1 MRNQKKSFRS
11 AAPVWAAFVVP
22 IIWLA
27 VLMAGCYEPG
37 MTIFTLM
44 DAFSAATKNPFSLHW
59 TTYTP
64 KFIGIFLLLYGG
76 AILFYYTG
84 QKNMRPGEEHG
95 SASWGSVRDLDKKYR
110 DKDAGKNVILT
121 QHLQMS
127 MNGKLHRRNLLQIIV
142 GGSGSGK
149 TRFLAK
155 PNLMLANASFIVT
168 DPKGEMLRAV
178 GNLFL
183 EEGYVLRVFDL
194 IDPSKSDCYNPFC
207 YIRKDADVF
216 KLIDNFIKNTTP
228 KGAKA
233 NDPFWEKS
241 ETALDAAL
249 MLYLLHEAPVEDQNM
264 ETILYMIE
272 NGGAKE
278 EDDDYQSPLDLLF
291 EALEEEQPDHIA
303 VRQYHIFKQAAGKTA
318 KSILVSA
325 AVRLASFTLPEIQHI
340 TASDDMEL
348 GKLGERKQAIFCI
361 IPDSNDASLNFL
373 VGMLYT
379 QAFQELYYQA
389 DKVHQGALPVPVR
402 LMFDEFANVALPDG
416 YARLQATM
424 RSRNIMSTIILQ
436 NISQLKALFKDDWEG
451 IIGNADSFLYLGGN
465 EQSTHKYISEL
476 LGKETIDTKTSSQS
490 KGRNGS
496 YSQNFQQTGRELMTP
511 DEVRRLDNKNAIVLI
526 RGEKPVIDEKYDILK
541 HPNIHRTE
549 DGGAPPYLHT
559 PLRAFAADDLSFPIE
574 NIDDIDFWRINMK
587 HELTP
592 QRKERRIM
600 AVWTSLVLTTA
611 LFTTSAFAADSD
623 PLTIVNNLSD
633 FIFSCIKAI
642 GIIILGWGVV
652 QLGMSVQS
660 HDATQRTQGVLCL
673 FGGLLIAFAK
683 EILTAIGVV

>member
-1 MRNQKKSFRS
+1 
-11 AAPVWAAFVVP
+11 
-22 IIWLA
+22 
-27 VLMAGCYEPG
+27 
-37 MTIFTLM
+37 MTIFDLVAQFTEV
-44 DAFSAATKNPFSLHW
+44 TKMPFALHW
-59 TTYTP
+59 TPYTM

-84 QKNMRPGEEHG
+84 QKNTRPGEEHG
-95 SASWGSVRDLDKKYR
+95 SASWGSVRELNKKYR

-249 MLYLLHEAPVEDQNM
+249 MLYLLHEAPPEDQNM

-325 AVRLASFTLPEIQHI
+325 AVRLASFTLPEIQRI

-389 DKVHQGALPVPVR
+389 DKIHQGALPVPVR

-451 IIGNADSFLYLGGN
+451 IIGNADSFVYLGGN

-476 LGKETIDTKTSSQS
+476 LGKETIDTVNTGES
-490 KGRNGS
+490 R
-496 YSQNFQQTGRELMTP
+496 GRETSHSPNYQKLGKELASV
-511 DEVRRLDNKNAIVLI
+511 DELAVLDGGKCILQLRGVRPFLS
-526 RGEKPVIDEKYDILK
+526 EKYDITK
-541 HPNIHRTE
+541 HPN
-549 DGGAPPYLHT
+549 Y
-559 PLRAFAADDLSFPIE
+559 
-574 NIDDIDFWRINMK
+574 K
-587 HELTP
+587 Y
-592 QRKERRIM
+592 
-600 AVWTSLVLTTA
+600 
-611 LFTTSAFAADSD
+611 
-623 PLTIVNNLSD
+623 LSD
-633 FIFSCIKAI
+633 ADRRNTFDIEKFLSTKLKVKPEETYDSYEAAVTEE
-642 GIIILGWGVV
+642 LS
-652 QLGMSVQS
+652 SV
-660 HDATQRTQGVLCL
+660 
-673 FGGLLIAFAK
+673 
-683 EILTAIGVV
+683 

>member
-59 TTYTP
+59 TTYAP

-76 AILFYYTG
+76 AILLYYTG
-84 QKNMRPGEEHG
+84 QKNTRPGEEHG
-95 SASWGSVRDLDKKYR
+95 SASWGSVRELDKKYR

-249 MLYLLHEAPVEDQNM
+249 MLYLLHEAPPEDQNM

-325 AVRLASFTLPEIQHI
+325 AVRLASFTLPEIQRI

-451 IIGNADSFLYLGGN
+451 IIGNADSFIYLGGN

-496 YSQNFQQTGRELMTP
+496 FSQNFQQAGRELMTP
-511 DEVRRLDNKNAIVLI
+511 DEVRRLDNKNAIILI

-549 DGGAPPYLHT
+549 DGGAPLYLHT

-574 NIDDIDFWRINMK
+574 NIDDIEFLED
-587 HELTP
+587 
-592 QRKERRIM
+592 
-600 AVWTSLVLTTA
+600 
-611 LFTTSAFAADSD
+611 
-623 PLTIVNNLSD
+623 
-633 FIFSCIKAI
+633 
-642 GIIILGWGVV
+642 
-652 QLGMSVQS
+652 
-660 HDATQRTQGVLCL
+660 
-673 FGGLLIAFAK
+673 
-683 EILTAIGVV
+683 

>member
-1 MRNQKKSFRS
+1 M
-11 AAPVWAAFVVP
+11 WAAFVIP
-22 IIWLA
+22 IVWLA
-27 VLMAGCYEPG
+27 VLMAGCYEPR

-44 DAFSAATKNPFSLHW
+44 DAFSAATKNPFSLRW
-59 TTYTP
+59 TPYTM

-84 QKNMRPGEEHG
+84 QKNTRPGEEHG
-95 SASWGSVRDLDKKYR
+95 SASWGSVWELDKKYR

-249 MLYLLHEAPVEDQNM
+249 MLYLLHEAPPEDQNM

-325 AVRLASFTLPEIQHI
+325 AVRLASFTLPEIQRI

-389 DKVHQGALPVPVR
+389 DKIHQGALPVPVR

-451 IIGNADSFLYLGGN
+451 IIGNADSFVYLGGN

-496 YSQNFQQTGRELMTP
+496 FSQNFQQTGRELMTP

-574 NIDDIDFWRINMK
+574 NIDDIEFLED
-587 HELTP
+587 
-592 QRKERRIM
+592 
-600 AVWTSLVLTTA
+600 
-611 LFTTSAFAADSD
+611 
-623 PLTIVNNLSD
+623 
-633 FIFSCIKAI
+633 
-642 GIIILGWGVV
+642 
-652 QLGMSVQS
+652 
-660 HDATQRTQGVLCL
+660 
-673 FGGLLIAFAK
+673 
-683 EILTAIGVV
+683 

>member
-1 MRNQKKSFRS
+1 MTHKKKSFRN
-11 AAPVWAAFVVP
+11 AAPVWAAFTVP
-22 IIWLA
+22 IVWLA
-27 VLMAGCYEPG
+27 VLMAGCYTPG
-37 MTIFTLM
+37 MTIFDL
-44 DAFSAATKNPFSLHW
+44 AAQFSEVTKTPFALHW
-59 TTYTP
+59 TPYTM

-84 QKNMRPGEEHG
+84 QKNTRPGEEHG
-95 SASWGSVRDLDKKYR
+95 SASWGSVRELDKKYR

-183 EEGYVLRVFDL
+183 EESYVLRVFDL

-291 EALEEEQPDHIA
+291 EALEEEQPNHIA

-325 AVRLASFTLPEIQHI
+325 AVRLASFTLPEIQRI

-389 DKVHQGALPVPVR
+389 DKIHQGALPVPVR

-451 IIGNADSFLYLGGN
+451 IIGNADSFVYLGGN

-476 LGKETIDTKTSSQS
+476 LGKETIDTRTSSQS

-496 YSQNFQQTGRELMTP
+496 FSQNFQQTGRELMTP

-549 DGGAPPYLHT
+549 DGARRRIST
-559 PLRAFAADDLSFPIE
+559 RRCARSRQTIFRSPLKTSTIL
-574 NIDDIDFWRINMK
+574 NFWRINMK

-592 QRKERRIM
+592 RRKERRIM
-600 AVWTSLVLTTA
+600 VVWTSLVLTTA

>member
-1 MRNQKKSFRS
+1 MTHKKKSFRS
-11 AAPVWAAFVVP
+11 AAPVWAAFTVP
-22 IIWLA
+22 IVWLA

-44 DAFSAATKNPFSLHW
+44 DVFSAATKNPFSLHW
-59 TTYTP
+59 TPYTM
-64 KFIGIFLLLYGG
+64 KFIGIFLLFYGG

-84 QKNMRPGEEHG
+84 QKNTRPGEEHG
-95 SASWGSVRDLDKKYR
+95 SASWGSVRELDKKYR

-183 EEGYVLRVFDL
+183 EEGYVMRVFDL
-194 IDPSKSDCYNPFC
+194 IDPSKSDCYNPFR

-249 MLYLLHEAPVEDQNM
+249 MLYLLHEAPPEDQNM

-325 AVRLASFTLPEIQHI
+325 AVRLASFTLPEIQRI

-389 DKVHQGALPVPVR
+389 DKVHHGALPVPVR

-436 NISQLKALFKDDWEG
+436 NISQLKALFKDEWES
-451 IIGNADSFLYLGGN
+451 IVGNADSFIYLGGN

-496 YSQNFQQTGRELMTP
+496 FSQNFQQTGRELMTP

-526 RGEKPVIDEKYDILK
+526 RGEKPVIDGKYDILK

-574 NIDDIDFWRINMK
+574 NIDDI
-587 HELTP
+587 
-592 QRKERRIM
+592 
-600 AVWTSLVLTTA
+600 
-611 LFTTSAFAADSD
+611 
-623 PLTIVNNLSD
+623 
-633 FIFSCIKAI
+633 
-642 GIIILGWGVV
+642 
-652 QLGMSVQS
+652 
-660 HDATQRTQGVLCL
+660 
-673 FGGLLIAFAK
+673 
-683 EILTAIGVV
+683 EILEEST

>member
-1 MRNQKKSFRS
+1 MTHKKKSFRN
-11 AAPVWAAFVVP
+11 AAPVWAAFTLP
-22 IIWLA
+22 IVWLA
-27 VLMAGCYEPG
+27 VLMASCYEPG

-59 TTYTP
+59 TPYTM

-84 QKNMRPGEEHG
+84 QKNTRPGEEHG
-95 SASWGSVRDLDKKYR
+95 SASWGSVRELDKKYR

-325 AVRLASFTLPEIQHI
+325 AVRLASFTLPEIQRI

-389 DKVHQGALPVPVR
+389 DKIHQGALPVPVR

-451 IIGNADSFLYLGGN
+451 IIGNADSFIYLGGN

-496 YSQNFQQTGRELMTP
+496 FSQNFQQTGRELMTP

-574 NIDDIDFWRINMK
+574 NIDDIVIL
-587 HELTP
+587 E
-592 QRKERRIM
+592 E
-600 AVWTSLVLTTA
+600 
-611 LFTTSAFAADSD
+611 FT
-623 PLTIVNNLSD
+623 
-633 FIFSCIKAI
+633 
-642 GIIILGWGVV
+642 
-652 QLGMSVQS
+652 
-660 HDATQRTQGVLCL
+660 
-673 FGGLLIAFAK
+673 
-683 EILTAIGVV
+683 

>member
-1 MRNQKKSFRS
+1 MIHKKKSFRS
-11 AAPVWAAFVVP
+11 AAPVWAALVIP
-22 IIWLA
+22 IVWLA
-27 VLMAGCYEPG
+27 VLMAGCYTPG
-37 MTIFTLM
+37 MTIFDLVAQFTEV
-44 DAFSAATKNPFSLHW
+44 TKMPFALRW
-59 TTYTP
+59 TPHTA

-84 QKNMRPGEEHG
+84 QKNTRPGEEHG
-95 SASWGSVRDLDKKYR
+95 SASWGSVRELDKKYR

-249 MLYLLHEAPVEDQNM
+249 MLYLLHEAPPEDQNM

-325 AVRLASFTLPEIQHI
+325 AVRLASFTLPEIQRI

-379 QAFQELYYQA
+379 QAFQELYFQA

-451 IIGNADSFLYLGGN
+451 IIGNADSFVYLGGN

-476 LGKETIDTKTSSQS
+476 LGKETIDTRTSSQS

-496 YSQNFQQTGRELMTP
+496 FSQNFQQTGRELMTP

-574 NIDDIDFWRINMK
+574 NIDDIVIL
-587 HELTP
+587 E
-592 QRKERRIM
+592 E
-600 AVWTSLVLTTA
+600 
-611 LFTTSAFAADSD
+611 FT
-623 PLTIVNNLSD
+623 
-633 FIFSCIKAI
+633 
-642 GIIILGWGVV
+642 
-652 QLGMSVQS
+652 
-660 HDATQRTQGVLCL
+660 
-673 FGGLLIAFAK
+673 
-683 EILTAIGVV
+683 

>member
-1 MRNQKKSFRS
+1 MIHKKKSFRS
-11 AAPVWAAFVVP
+11 AAPVWAALVIP
-22 IIWLA
+22 IVWLA
-27 VLMAGCYEPG
+27 VLMAGCYTPG
-37 MTIFTLM
+37 MTIFDLVAQFTEV
-44 DAFSAATKNPFSLHW
+44 TKMPFALHW
-59 TTYTP
+59 SPYTM

-84 QKNMRPGEEHG
+84 QKNTRPGEEHG
-95 SASWGSVRDLDKKYR
+95 SASWGNVRELDKKYR

-241 ETALDAAL
+241 ETALDSAL
-249 MLYLLHEAPVEDQNM
+249 MLYLLHEAPPEDQNM

-291 EALEEEQPDHIA
+291 EALEEEQPNHIA

-325 AVRLASFTLPEIQHI
+325 AVRLASFTLPEIQRI

-379 QAFQELYYQA
+379 QAFQELYFQA

-451 IIGNADSFLYLGGN
+451 IIGNADSFIYLGGN

-496 YSQNFQQTGRELMTP
+496 FSQNFQQTGRELMTP
-511 DEVRRLDNKNAIVLI
+511 DEVRRLDNKDAIVLI

-574 NIDDIDFWRINMK
+574 NIDDI
-587 HELTP
+587 
-592 QRKERRIM
+592 
-600 AVWTSLVLTTA
+600 
-611 LFTTSAFAADSD
+611 
-623 PLTIVNNLSD
+623 
-633 FIFSCIKAI
+633 
-642 GIIILGWGVV
+642 
-652 QLGMSVQS
+652 
-660 HDATQRTQGVLCL
+660 
-673 FGGLLIAFAK
+673 
-683 EILTAIGVV
+683 EILEEFT

>member
-1 MRNQKKSFRS
+1 
-11 AAPVWAAFVVP
+11 
-22 IIWLA
+22 
-27 VLMAGCYEPG
+27 MASCYEPG
-37 MTIFTLM
+37 MTIFTLL

-59 TTYTP
+59 TAYTP

-84 QKNMRPGEEHG
+84 QKNTRPGEEHG
-95 SASWGSVRDLDKKYR
+95 SASWGSVRELDKKYR

-183 EEGYVLRVFDL
+183 EEGYILRVFDL

-325 AVRLASFTLPEIQHI
+325 AVRLASFTLPEIQRI

-389 DKVHQGALPVPVR
+389 DKIHQGALPVPVR

-451 IIGNADSFLYLGGN
+451 IIGNADSFVYLGGN

-476 LGKETIDTKTSSQS
+476 LGKETIDTRTSSQS

-496 YSQNFQQTGRELMTP
+496 FSQNFQQTGRELMTP

-549 DGGAPPYLHT
+549 DGGARRIFTRRCAHLQRT
-559 PLRAFAADDLSFPIE
+559 IFRSPLKTSTIL
-574 NIDDIDFWRINMK
+574 NFWRINMK
-587 HELTP
+587 HELTSR
-592 QRKERRIM
+592 RKERRIM

>member
-1 MRNQKKSFRS
+1 MTHKRKSFRS
-11 AAPVWAAFVVP
+11 AAPAWAAFVIP
-22 IIWLA
+22 IVWLA
-27 VLMAGCYEPG
+27 VLMAGCYAPG
-37 MTIFTLM
+37 MTIFDLV
-44 DAFSAATKNPFSLHW
+44 AQFSEVTQTPFSLHW
-59 TTYTP
+59 TPYTM

-84 QKNMRPGEEHG
+84 QKNTRPGEEHG
-95 SASWGSVRDLDKKYR
+95 SASWGSVRELDKKYR

-155 PNLMLANASFIVT
+155 PNLMLANASFICT

-194 IDPSKSDCYNPFC
+194 IDPSKSDCYNPFR

-216 KLIDNFIKNTTP
+216 KLIDSFIKNTTP

-241 ETALDAAL
+241 ETALDSAL
-249 MLYLLHEAPVEDQNM
+249 MLYLLHEAPPEDQNM

-291 EALEEEQPDHIA
+291 EAPEEEQPDHIA
-303 VRQYHIFKQAAGKTA
+303 VLQYHIFKQAAGKTA

-325 AVRLASFTLPEIQHI
+325 AVRLASFTLPEIQRI
-340 TASDDMEL
+340 TATDDMEL

-424 RSRNIMSTIILQ
+424 RSRNIMSTIVLQ

-451 IIGNADSFLYLGGN
+451 IIGNADSFIYLGGN

-496 YSQNFQQTGRELMTP
+496 FSQNFQQTGRELASV
-511 DEVRRLDNKNAIVLI
+511 DELAVLDGGKCILQLRGVRPFLS
-526 RGEKPVIDEKYDILK
+526 EKYDITK
-541 HPNIHRTE
+541 HPN
-549 DGGAPPYLHT
+549 Y
-559 PLRAFAADDLSFPIE
+559 
-574 NIDDIDFWRINMK
+574 K
-587 HELTP
+587 Y
-592 QRKERRIM
+592 
-600 AVWTSLVLTTA
+600 
-611 LFTTSAFAADSD
+611 
-623 PLTIVNNLSD
+623 LSD
-633 FIFSCIKAI
+633 ADRRNTFDIEKFLSTKLKVKPEETYEVYEI
-642 GIIILGWGVV
+642 
-652 QLGMSVQS
+652 
-660 HDATQRTQGVLCL
+660 DAASEKVAGS
-673 FGGLLIAFAK
+673 
-683 EILTAIGVV
+683 

>member
-1 MRNQKKSFRS
+1 MRNQKKSFCS
-11 AAPVWAAFVVP
+11 AAPVWAAFVIP
-22 IIWLA
+22 IVWLA
-27 VLMAGCYEPG
+27 VLMAGCYTPG
-37 MTIFTLM
+37 MTIFDL
-44 DAFSAATKNPFSLHW
+44 AAQFSKVTKTPFSLHW
-59 TTYTP
+59 TPYTM

-84 QKNMRPGEEHG
+84 QKNTRPGEEHG
-95 SASWGSVRDLDKKYR
+95 SASWGSVRELDKKYR

-325 AVRLASFTLPEIQHI
+325 AVRLASFTLPEIQRI

-451 IIGNADSFLYLGGN
+451 IIGNADSFIYLGGN

-496 YSQNFQQTGRELMTP
+496 FSQNFQQAGRELMTP
-511 DEVRRLDNKNAIVLI
+511 DEVRRLDNKNAIILI

-549 DGGAPPYLHT
+549 DGGAPLYLHT

-574 NIDDIDFWRINMK
+574 NIDDIEFLED
-587 HELTP
+587 
-592 QRKERRIM
+592 
-600 AVWTSLVLTTA
+600 
-611 LFTTSAFAADSD
+611 
-623 PLTIVNNLSD
+623 
-633 FIFSCIKAI
+633 
-642 GIIILGWGVV
+642 
-652 QLGMSVQS
+652 
-660 HDATQRTQGVLCL
+660 
-673 FGGLLIAFAK
+673 
-683 EILTAIGVV
+683 

>member
-1 MRNQKKSFRS
+1 MRNQKKSFRN
-11 AAPVWAAFVVP
+11 AAPVWAAFVIPVV
-22 IIWLA
+22 WLA
-27 VLMAGCYEPG
+27 VLMASCYEPG

-59 TTYTP
+59 TPYTM

-84 QKNMRPGEEHG
+84 QKNTRPGEEHG
-95 SASWGSVRDLDKKYR
+95 SASWGSVRELDKKYR

-249 MLYLLHEAPVEDQNM
+249 MLYLLHEAPPEDQNM

-325 AVRLASFTLPEIQHI
+325 AVRLASFTLPEIQRI

-389 DKVHQGALPVPVR
+389 DKIHQGALPVPVR

-451 IIGNADSFLYLGGN
+451 IIGNADSFVYLGGN

-476 LGKETIDTKTSSQS
+476 LGKETIDTRTSSQS

-496 YSQNFQQTGRELMTP
+496 FSQNFQQTGRELMTP

-574 NIDDIDFWRINMK
+574 NIDDIVIL
-587 HELTP
+587 E
-592 QRKERRIM
+592 E
-600 AVWTSLVLTTA
+600 
-611 LFTTSAFAADSD
+611 FT
-623 PLTIVNNLSD
+623 
-633 FIFSCIKAI
+633 
-642 GIIILGWGVV
+642 
-652 QLGMSVQS
+652 
-660 HDATQRTQGVLCL
+660 
-673 FGGLLIAFAK
+673 
-683 EILTAIGVV
+683 

>member
-1 MRNQKKSFRS
+1 MTHKKKSFRS
-11 AAPVWAAFVVP
+11 AAPVWAAFVIP
-22 IIWLA
+22 IVWLA
-27 VLMAGCYEPG
+27 VLMAGCYAPG
-37 MTIFTLM
+37 MTIFDLV
-44 DAFSAATKNPFSLHW
+44 AQFSEVTQTPFSLHW
-59 TTYTP
+59 TPYTM

-84 QKNMRPGEEHG
+84 QKNTRPGEEHG
-95 SASWGSVRDLDKKYR
+95 SASWGSVRELDKKYR

-291 EALEEEQPDHIA
+291 EALEEEQPNHIA

-325 AVRLASFTLPEIQHI
+325 AVRLASFTLPEIQRI

-389 DKVHQGALPVPVR
+389 DKIHQGALPVPVR

-451 IIGNADSFLYLGGN
+451 IIGNADSFVYLGGN

-476 LGKETIDTKTSSQS
+476 LGKETIDTRTSSQS

-496 YSQNFQQTGRELMTP
+496 FSQNFQQTGRELMTP

-574 NIDDIDFWRINMK
+574 NIDDIVIL
-587 HELTP
+587 E
-592 QRKERRIM
+592 E
-600 AVWTSLVLTTA
+600 
-611 LFTTSAFAADSD
+611 FT
-623 PLTIVNNLSD
+623 
-633 FIFSCIKAI
+633 
-642 GIIILGWGVV
+642 
-652 QLGMSVQS
+652 
-660 HDATQRTQGVLCL
+660 
-673 FGGLLIAFAK
+673 
-683 EILTAIGVV
+683 

>member
-1 MRNQKKSFRS
+1 MTRKKKSFRS
-11 AAPVWAAFVVP
+11 AAPVWAAFTLP
-22 IIWLA
+22 IVWVA
-27 VLMAGCYEPG
+27 VLMASCYEPG

-59 TTYTP
+59 TPYTM

-84 QKNMRPGEEHG
+84 QKNTRPSEEHG
-95 SASWGSVRDLDKKYR
+95 SASWGSVRELDKKYR

-379 QAFQELYYQA
+379 QAFQELYFQA

-451 IIGNADSFLYLGGN
+451 IIGNADSFVYLGGN

-476 LGKETIDTKTSSQS
+476 LGKETIDTRTSSQS

-496 YSQNFQQTGRELMTP
+496 FSQNFQQTGRELMTP

-559 PLRAFAADDLSFPIE
+559 PLRAFAADDISFCISDLNDIE
-574 NIDDIDFWRINMK
+574 
-587 HELTP
+587 
-592 QRKERRIM
+592 IM
-600 AVWTSLVLTTA
+600 EES
-611 LFTTSAFAADSD
+611 
-623 PLTIVNNLSD
+623 I
-633 FIFSCIKAI
+633 
-642 GIIILGWGVV
+642 
-652 QLGMSVQS
+652 
-660 HDATQRTQGVLCL
+660 
-673 FGGLLIAFAK
+673 
-683 EILTAIGVV
+683 

>member
-11 AAPVWAAFVVP
+11 AAPVWAAFVIP
-22 IIWLA
+22 IVWLA
-27 VLMAGCYEPG
+27 VLMAGCYTPG
-37 MTIFTLM
+37 MTIFDL
-44 DAFSAATKNPFSLHW
+44 AAQFSKVTKTPFSLHW
-59 TTYTP
+59 TPYTM

-84 QKNMRPGEEHG
+84 QKNTRPGEEHG
-95 SASWGSVRDLDKKYR
+95 SASWGSVRELDKKYR

-325 AVRLASFTLPEIQHI
+325 AVRLASFTLPEIQRI

-389 DKVHQGALPVPVR
+389 DKIHQGALPVPVR

-451 IIGNADSFLYLGGN
+451 IIGNADSFVYLGGN

-476 LGKETIDTKTSSQS
+476 LGKETIDTRTSSQS

-496 YSQNFQQTGRELMTP
+496 FSQNFQQTGRELMTP

-574 NIDDIDFWRINMK
+574 NIDDIEFLED
-587 HELTP
+587 
-592 QRKERRIM
+592 
-600 AVWTSLVLTTA
+600 
-611 LFTTSAFAADSD
+611 
-623 PLTIVNNLSD
+623 
-633 FIFSCIKAI
+633 
-642 GIIILGWGVV
+642 
-652 QLGMSVQS
+652 
-660 HDATQRTQGVLCL
+660 
-673 FGGLLIAFAK
+673 
-683 EILTAIGVV
+683 

>member
-1 MRNQKKSFRS
+1 
-11 AAPVWAAFVVP
+11 
-22 IIWLA
+22 
-27 VLMAGCYEPG
+27 MASCYEPG

-59 TTYTP
+59 TPYTM

-84 QKNMRPGEEHG
+84 QKNTRPGEEHG
-95 SASWGSVRDLDKKYR
+95 SASWGSVRELNKKYR

-249 MLYLLHEAPVEDQNM
+249 MLYLLHEAPPEDQNM

-291 EALEEEQPDHIA
+291 EALEEEQPNHIA

-325 AVRLASFTLPEIQHI
+325 AVRLASFTLPEIQRI

-389 DKVHQGALPVPVR
+389 DKIHQGALPVPVR

-451 IIGNADSFLYLGGN
+451 IIGNADSFIYLGGN

-496 YSQNFQQTGRELMTP
+496 FSQNFQQAGRELMTP
-511 DEVRRLDNKNAIVLI
+511 DEVRRLDNKNAIILI
-526 RGEKPVIDEKYDILK
+526 RGEKSVIDEKYDILK

-549 DGGAPPYLHT
+549 DGGAPLYLHT

-574 NIDDIDFWRINMK
+574 NIEDID
-587 HELTP
+587 
-592 QRKERRIM
+592 
-600 AVWTSLVLTTA
+600 
-611 LFTTSAFAADSD
+611 
-623 PLTIVNNLSD
+623 
-633 FIFSCIKAI
+633 
-642 GIIILGWGVV
+642 ILEE
-652 QLGMSVQS
+652 S
-660 HDATQRTQGVLCL
+660 T
-673 FGGLLIAFAK
+673 
-683 EILTAIGVV
+683 

>member
-11 AAPVWAAFVVP
+11 AAPVWTAFVIP
-22 IIWLA
+22 IVWLA
-27 VLMAGCYEPG
+27 VLMAGCYTPG
-37 MTIFTLM
+37 MTIFDL
-44 DAFSAATKNPFSLHW
+44 AAQFSKVTKTPFSLHW
-59 TTYTP
+59 TPYTM

-84 QKNMRPGEEHG
+84 QKNTRPGEEHG
-95 SASWGSVRDLDKKYR
+95 SASWGSVRELDKKYR

-241 ETALDAAL
+241 ETALDSAL

-291 EALEEEQPDHIA
+291 EALEEEKPDHIA

-325 AVRLASFTLPEIQHI
+325 AVRLASFTLPEIQRI

-389 DKVHQGALPVPVR
+389 DKIHQGALPVSVR

-451 IIGNADSFLYLGGN
+451 IIGNADSFIYLGGN

-496 YSQNFQQTGRELMTP
+496 FSQNFQQTGRELMTP
-511 DEVRRLDNKNAIVLI
+511 DEVRRLDNKDAIVLI

-574 NIDDIDFWRINMK
+574 NIDDI
-587 HELTP
+587 
-592 QRKERRIM
+592 
-600 AVWTSLVLTTA
+600 
-611 LFTTSAFAADSD
+611 
-623 PLTIVNNLSD
+623 
-633 FIFSCIKAI
+633 
-642 GIIILGWGVV
+642 
-652 QLGMSVQS
+652 
-660 HDATQRTQGVLCL
+660 
-673 FGGLLIAFAK
+673 
-683 EILTAIGVV
+683 EILEEFT

>member
-11 AAPVWAAFVVP
+11 AAPVWAAFTLP
-22 IIWLA
+22 IVWLA
-27 VLMAGCYEPG
+27 VLMASCYEPG

-59 TTYTP
+59 TPYTM

-84 QKNMRPGEEHG
+84 QKNTRPGEEHG
-95 SASWGSVRDLDKKYR
+95 SASWGSVRELDKKYR

-194 IDPSKSDCYNPFC
+194 IDPSKSDYYNPFC

-291 EALEEEQPDHIA
+291 EALEEEQPNHIA

-325 AVRLASFTLPEIQHI
+325 AVRLASFTLPEIQRI

-348 GKLGERKQAIFCI
+348 GKLGERKEAIFCI

-389 DKVHQGALPVPVR
+389 DKIHQGALPVPVR

-451 IIGNADSFLYLGGN
+451 IIGNADSFVYLGGN

-476 LGKETIDTKTSSQS
+476 LGKETIDTRTSSQS

-496 YSQNFQQTGRELMTP
+496 FSQNFQQTGRELMTP

-574 NIDDIDFWRINMK
+574 NIDDIVIL
-587 HELTP
+587 E
-592 QRKERRIM
+592 E
-600 AVWTSLVLTTA
+600 
-611 LFTTSAFAADSD
+611 FT
-623 PLTIVNNLSD
+623 
-633 FIFSCIKAI
+633 
-642 GIIILGWGVV
+642 
-652 QLGMSVQS
+652 
-660 HDATQRTQGVLCL
+660 
-673 FGGLLIAFAK
+673 
-683 EILTAIGVV
+683 

>member
-1 MRNQKKSFRS
+1 MTRKKKSFRC
-11 AAPVWAAFVVP
+11 AAPVWAAFTLP
-22 IIWLA
+22 IVWLA
-27 VLMAGCYEPG
+27 VLMASCYEPG

-84 QKNMRPGEEHG
+84 QKNTRPGEEHG
-95 SASWGSVRDLDKKYR
+95 SASWGSVRELDKKYR

-241 ETALDAAL
+241 ETALDSAL
-249 MLYLLHEAPVEDQNM
+249 MLYLLHEAPPEDQNM

-325 AVRLASFTLPEIQHI
+325 AVRLASFTLPEIQRI

-451 IIGNADSFLYLGGN
+451 IIGNADSFIYLGGN

-476 LGKETIDTKTSSQS
+476 LGKETIDTRTSSQS

-496 YSQNFQQTGRELMTP
+496 FSQNFQQTGRELMTP

-574 NIDDIDFWRINMK
+574 NIDDIEFLED
-587 HELTP
+587 
-592 QRKERRIM
+592 
-600 AVWTSLVLTTA
+600 
-611 LFTTSAFAADSD
+611 
-623 PLTIVNNLSD
+623 
-633 FIFSCIKAI
+633 
-642 GIIILGWGVV
+642 
-652 QLGMSVQS
+652 
-660 HDATQRTQGVLCL
+660 
-673 FGGLLIAFAK
+673 
-683 EILTAIGVV
+683 

>member
-1 MRNQKKSFRS
+1 
-11 AAPVWAAFVVP
+11 
-22 IIWLA
+22 
-27 VLMAGCYEPG
+27 MAGCYEPG

-44 DAFSAATKNPFSLHW
+44 DVFSAATKNPFSLHW
-59 TTYTP
+59 TPYTM
-64 KFIGIFLLLYGG
+64 KFIGIFLLFYGG

-84 QKNMRPGEEHG
+84 QKNTRPGEEHG
-95 SASWGSVRDLDKKYR
+95 SASWGSVRELDKKYR

-183 EEGYVLRVFDL
+183 EEGYVMRVFDL
-194 IDPSKSDCYNPFC
+194 IDPSKSDCYNPFR

-249 MLYLLHEAPVEDQNM
+249 MLYLLHEAPPEDQNM

-325 AVRLASFTLPEIQHI
+325 AVRLASFTLPEIQRI

-348 GKLGERKQAIFCI
+348 CKLGERKQAIFCI

-389 DKVHQGALPVPVR
+389 DKIHQGALPVPVR

-451 IIGNADSFLYLGGN
+451 IIGNADSFVYLGGN

-496 YSQNFQQTGRELMTP
+496 FSQNFQQTGRELMTP

-574 NIDDIDFWRINMK
+574 NIDDIEFLED
-587 HELTP
+587 
-592 QRKERRIM
+592 
-600 AVWTSLVLTTA
+600 
-611 LFTTSAFAADSD
+611 
-623 PLTIVNNLSD
+623 
-633 FIFSCIKAI
+633 
-642 GIIILGWGVV
+642 
-652 QLGMSVQS
+652 
-660 HDATQRTQGVLCL
+660 
-673 FGGLLIAFAK
+673 
-683 EILTAIGVV
+683 

>member
-1 MRNQKKSFRS
+1 MTRKKKSFRS
-11 AAPVWAAFVVP
+11 AAPVWAAFTLP
-22 IIWLA
+22 IVWLA
-27 VLMAGCYEPG
+27 VLMASCYEPG

-59 TTYTP
+59 TPYTM

-84 QKNMRPGEEHG
+84 QKNTRPGEEHG
-95 SASWGSVRDLDKKYR
+95 SASWGSVRELDKKYR

-194 IDPSKSDCYNPFC
+194 IDPAKSDCYNPFC

-216 KLIDNFIKNTTP
+216 RLIDNFIKNTTP

-241 ETALDAAL
+241 ETALDSAL

-325 AVRLASFTLPEIQHI
+325 AVRLASFTLPEIQRI

-379 QAFQELYYQA
+379 QAFQELYFQA

-451 IIGNADSFLYLGGN
+451 IIGNADSFVYLGGN

-476 LGKETIDTKTSSQS
+476 LGKETIDTRTSSQS

-496 YSQNFQQTGRELMTP
+496 FSQNFQQTGRELMTP

-574 NIDDIDFWRINMK
+574 NIDDIEFLED
-587 HELTP
+587 
-592 QRKERRIM
+592 
-600 AVWTSLVLTTA
+600 
-611 LFTTSAFAADSD
+611 
-623 PLTIVNNLSD
+623 
-633 FIFSCIKAI
+633 
-642 GIIILGWGVV
+642 
-652 QLGMSVQS
+652 
-660 HDATQRTQGVLCL
+660 
-673 FGGLLIAFAK
+673 
-683 EILTAIGVV
+683 

>member
-11 AAPVWAAFVVP
+11 AAPVWAALVIP
-22 IIWLA
+22 IVWLA
-27 VLMAGCYEPG
+27 VLMAGCYTPG
-37 MTIFTLM
+37 MTIFDLV
-44 DAFSAATKNPFSLHW
+44 AQFSEVTQTPFSLHW
-59 TTYTP
+59 TPYTM

-84 QKNMRPGEEHG
+84 QKNTRPGEEHG
-95 SASWGSVRDLDKKYR
+95 SASWGSVRELNKKYR

-155 PNLMLANASFIVT
+155 PNLMLANASFICT

-194 IDPSKSDCYNPFC
+194 IDPSKSDCYNPFR

-216 KLIDNFIKNTTP
+216 KLIDSFIKNTTP

-241 ETALDAAL
+241 ETALDSAL
-249 MLYLLHEAPVEDQNM
+249 MLYLLHEAPPEDQNM

-291 EALEEEQPDHIA
+291 EAPEEEQPDHIA
-303 VRQYHIFKQAAGKTA
+303 VLQYHIFKQAAGKTA

-325 AVRLASFTLPEIQHI
+325 AVRLASFTLPEIQRI
-340 TASDDMEL
+340 TATDDMEL

-389 DKVHQGALPVPVR
+389 DKVHQGALPLPVR

-424 RSRNIMSTIILQ
+424 RSRNIMSTIVLQ

-451 IIGNADSFLYLGGN
+451 IIGNADSFIYLGGN

-476 LGKETIDTKTSSQS
+476 LGKETIDTRTSSQS

-496 YSQNFQQTGRELMTP
+496 FSQNFQQAGRELMTP

-549 DGGAPPYLHT
+549 DGGAPLYLHT

-574 NIDDIDFWRINMK
+574 NIDDI
-587 HELTP
+587 
-592 QRKERRIM
+592 
-600 AVWTSLVLTTA
+600 
-611 LFTTSAFAADSD
+611 
-623 PLTIVNNLSD
+623 
-633 FIFSCIKAI
+633 
-642 GIIILGWGVV
+642 
-652 QLGMSVQS
+652 
-660 HDATQRTQGVLCL
+660 
-673 FGGLLIAFAK
+673 
-683 EILTAIGVV
+683 EILEEFT

>member
-11 AAPVWAAFVVP
+11 AAPVWAAFTLP
-22 IIWLA
+22 IVWLA
-27 VLMAGCYEPG
+27 VLMASCYEPG

-59 TTYTP
+59 TAYTP

-84 QKNMRPGEEHG
+84 QKNTRPGEEHG
-95 SASWGSVRDLDKKYR
+95 SASWGSVRELDKKYR

-155 PNLMLANASFIVT
+155 PNLMLANASFICT

-325 AVRLASFTLPEIQHI
+325 AVRLASFTLPEIQRI

-389 DKVHQGALPVPVR
+389 DKIHQGALPVPVR

-451 IIGNADSFLYLGGN
+451 IIGNADSFVYLGGN

-476 LGKETIDTKTSSQS
+476 LGKETIDTRTSSQS

-496 YSQNFQQTGRELMTP
+496 FSQNFQQTGRELMTP

-574 NIDDIDFWRINMK
+574 NIDDI
-587 HELTP
+587 
-592 QRKERRIM
+592 
-600 AVWTSLVLTTA
+600 
-611 LFTTSAFAADSD
+611 
-623 PLTIVNNLSD
+623 
-633 FIFSCIKAI
+633 
-642 GIIILGWGVV
+642 
-652 QLGMSVQS
+652 
-660 HDATQRTQGVLCL
+660 
-673 FGGLLIAFAK
+673 
-683 EILTAIGVV
+683 EILEEFT

>member
-1 MRNQKKSFRS
+1 MTHKKKSFRS
-11 AAPVWAAFVVP
+11 AAPVWAAFVIP
-22 IIWLA
+22 IVWLA
-27 VLMAGCYEPG
+27 VLMAGCYAPG
-37 MTIFTLM
+37 MTIFDL
-44 DAFSAATKNPFSLHW
+44 AAQFSEVTQTPFSLHW
-59 TTYTP
+59 TPYTM

-84 QKNMRPGEEHG
+84 QKNTRPGEEHG
-95 SASWGSVRDLDKKYR
+95 SASWGSVRELDKKYR

-178 GNLFL
+178 ENLFL

-194 IDPSKSDCYNPFC
+194 IDPSKSDCYNPFR

-216 KLIDNFIKNTTP
+216 KLIDSFIKNTTP

-241 ETALDAAL
+241 ETALDSAL
-249 MLYLLHEAPVEDQNM
+249 MLYLLHEAPPEDQNM

-278 EDDDYQSPLDLLF
+278 EDDDYSSPLDLLF

-325 AVRLASFTLPEIQHI
+325 AVRLASFTLPEIQRI
-340 TASDDMEL
+340 TATDDMEL

-424 RSRNIMSTIILQ
+424 RSRNIMSTIVLQ

-451 IIGNADSFLYLGGN
+451 IIGNADSFVYLGGN

-476 LGKETIDTKTSSQS
+476 LGKETIDTRTSSQS

-496 YSQNFQQTGRELMTP
+496 FSQNFQQTGRELMTP

-541 HPNIHRTE
+541 HPNIQRTE

-574 NIDDIDFWRINMK
+574 NIDDIEFLED
-587 HELTP
+587 
-592 QRKERRIM
+592 
-600 AVWTSLVLTTA
+600 
-611 LFTTSAFAADSD
+611 
-623 PLTIVNNLSD
+623 
-633 FIFSCIKAI
+633 
-642 GIIILGWGVV
+642 
-652 QLGMSVQS
+652 
-660 HDATQRTQGVLCL
+660 
-673 FGGLLIAFAK
+673 
-683 EILTAIGVV
+683 

>member
-1 MRNQKKSFRS
+1 MTHKKKSFRN
-11 AAPVWAAFVVP
+11 AAPVWAAFTLP
-22 IIWLA
+22 IVWLA
-27 VLMAGCYEPG
+27 VLMASCYEPG

-59 TTYTP
+59 TPYTM

-84 QKNMRPGEEHG
+84 QKNTRPGEEHG
-95 SASWGSVRDLDKKYR
+95 SASWGSVRELDKKYR

-325 AVRLASFTLPEIQHI
+325 AVRLASFTLPEIQRI

-389 DKVHQGALPVPVR
+389 DKIHQGALPVPVR

-451 IIGNADSFLYLGGN
+451 IIGNADSFVYLGGN

-574 NIDDIDFWRINMK
+574 NIDDIDFL
-587 HELTP
+587 E
-592 QRKERRIM
+592 
-600 AVWTSLVLTTA
+600 
-611 LFTTSAFAADSD
+611 D
-623 PLTIVNNLSD
+623 
-633 FIFSCIKAI
+633 
-642 GIIILGWGVV
+642 
-652 QLGMSVQS
+652 
-660 HDATQRTQGVLCL
+660 
-673 FGGLLIAFAK
+673 
-683 EILTAIGVV
+683 